1 MIALFLNLM
10 PHYAIGRFADIV
22 LVLVTFTIGHGNKY
36 ELGMYI
42 LENHFLT
49 FMILKLLWVE
59 AFFYYTVQ
67 TQSLSDRLTNIVYEM
82 NVSYLQSHIFAEFI
96 L

>member
-36 ELGMYI
+36 ELGSMYI

-67 TQSLSDRLTNIVYEM
+67 TQSLSDRLTNIERF
-82 NVSYLQSHIFAEFI
+82 VSTISYFC
-96 L
+96 

>member
-49 FMILKLLWVE
+49 FMILKLVWVE

-82 NVSYLQSHIFAEFI
+82 NV
-96 L
+96 

>member
-1 MIALFLNLM
+1 MITQKSQILIIALFLNLM

-59 AFFYYTVQ
+59 AFFLLYSTD
-67 TQSLSDRLTNIVYEM
+67 TESE
-82 NVSYLQSHIFAEFI
+82 
-96 L
+96 